1 MKQINPGRLGAIA
14 SCFLLCSSL
23 VSFAEADKTD
33 FGQVKGIE
41 GFAARAENVD
51 MVSIPG
57 PDRCAKEKDAAM
69 QAEARKAMVWGQA
82 MLQDL
87 QDIPARADG
96 KEMALAGDALA
107 FRDWCLETP
116 GGGNLLLAVVAEDA
130 AVKLLL
136 HGLASGKCT
145 AEDIRPLFD
154 ECSREVL
161 TAAYCIAAFQ
171 REGVDNG
178 WARDVKDGD
187 AEYIRLGAVF
197 DAVMDDYFEGERS
210 ALLPR
215 VPDDWDGRYK
225 DFHPFW
231 VAQGSLSLA
240 FRKIALQVCLAI
252 QNAAGSIP
260 TERFEFEN
268 AAENHAGDILR
279 NEKRMGS
286 WTTALDVW
294 ECWEG
299 ALKEAGGK

>member
-1 MKQINPGRLGAIA
+1 MPLAVVATAGL
-14 SCFLLCSSL
+14 LLCSSL
-23 VSFAEADKTD
+23 ASCAEAEKTD
-33 FGQVKGIE
+33 FRQVKGIE
-41 GFAARAENVD
+41 GFAARAKNVET
-51 MVSIPG
+51 VSIPG
-57 PDRCAKEKDAAM
+57 PDRCTKEKDAAV
-69 QAEARKAMVWGQA
+69 QAEAREAMAWGQA

-87 QDIPARADG
+87 QDLPARAEG
-96 KEMALAGDALA
+96 KETALAGDALA

-116 GGGNLLLAVVAEDA
+116 GGGNLLLAVVAEDT

-136 HGLASGKCT
+136 RGLASGKCPV
-145 AEDIRPLFD
+145 EDIRPLFD

-161 TAAYCIAAFQ
+161 TAAYCLSAFR

-178 WARDVKDGD
+178 WDRDVKDGD

-225 DFHPFW
+225 DFHPVW

-240 FRKIALQVCLAI
+240 FRKIALEACLAI

-260 TERFEFEN
+260 TERLAFET
-268 AAENHAGDILR
+268 AAETHAGDILR
-279 NEKRMGS
+279 NENRMGS

-299 ALKEAGGK
+299 ALTAAAQ

>member
-1 MKQINPGRLGAIA
+1 M
-14 SCFLLCSSL
+14 
-23 VSFAEADKTD
+23 D
-33 FGQVKGIE
+33 FRQVKGIE
-41 GFAARAENVD
+41 GFAVRAKTVET
-51 MVSIPG
+51 VSIPG
-57 PDRCAKEKDAAM
+57 PERCAKEKDAAV
-69 QAEARKAMVWGQA
+69 QAEARETMAWGQA

-87 QDIPARADG
+87 QALSARAEG
-96 KEMALAGDALA
+96 KETALAGDALA

-136 HGLASGKCT
+136 RGLASGKCP
-145 AEDIRPLFD
+145 AEDIRSLFG

-161 TAAYCIAAFQ
+161 TAAYCLAAFQ
-171 REGVDNG
+171 LEGADNG
-178 WARDVKDGD
+178 WDRGVKDGD
-187 AEYIRLGAVF
+187 AEYIRLGTVF
-197 DAVMDDYFEGERS
+197 DAVMDDYIEGERS

-215 VPDDWDGRYK
+215 VPDDWNGQYK

-240 FRKIALQVCLAI
+240 FRKTALEVCLAI
-252 QNAAGSIP
+252 QKAAGSIP

-268 AAENHAGDILR
+268 AAETHAGDILR

-294 ECWEG
+294 EIWEE
-299 ALKEAGGK
+299 ALKEANGE